1 MYTNTAWISMEFWC
15 KIKRRVRNFASQFWS
30 DITYSYI
37 TFVSHLGQA
46 QALDTVNSKKM
57 LQNQRVQQQWIEAIG
72 VIYHFIPFR
81 SITTST
87 ASATTSQHH
96 QRTAPPPLHI
106 MTYVYHHQIPRTHS
120 VMSSLFCF
128 NFNRKRSIWILHS
141 HKCEML
147 QCIIKFEIILST
159 KRVLCRALIK

>member
-1 MYTNTAWISMEFWC
+1 MRSKLWYSTQMSPLYTYSVLPRFRVQLLMVTYDKNKHYRCVHISCKSTRSHNDKVTCSTCRQHAISDIRHSLCTNTWTTPWSD
-15 KIKRRVRNFASQFWS
+15 ASLLLQIWS

-96 QRTAPPPLHI
+96 QRTAPPPL
-106 MTYVYHHQIPRTHS
+106 
-120 VMSSLFCF
+120 
-128 NFNRKRSIWILHS
+128 
-141 HKCEML
+141 
-147 QCIIKFEIILST
+147 
-159 KRVLCRALIK
+159 